1 MTSGTFRVLA
11 GQVGGGAASG
21 GRSGPRRLR
30 ASLLFL
36 AGVLL
41 AGCNRAPKDRIA
53 LIGATVIDG
62 SGSEPR
68 SDMVV
73 LVHGSRIESIEPHA
87 GFKLPKTAIP
97 VDVAGKW
104 IIPGLIDAH
113 AHVAPWALT
122 RYLAYGVTTV
132 RDLHGNQDSILGLKE
147 QAAREAI
154 VSPRIYSA
162 GAMID
167 GDPATYPDASV
178 VRTDDEARRAVDS
191 RVVAG
196 VDYLKT
202 YTRITPGLLKAIIG
216 EAANFHVPVAAHLG
230 LTDALTAAKLG
241 VRSIEHLTGIPEAI
255 VKKPEALYAAHRQSF
270 FAGWTAFEHSW
281 TTLDS
286 ASLYTLAEQLAKSGV
301 TMVPTLTVHET
312 FSRMDD
318 SATYQSPDLKIIP
331 DSEMQRWNVPGMI
344 ARAGWKPADFDAF
357 RKARPV
363 QDLFLRAFRSAGGT
377 IVTGTD
383 AINQLLV
390 PGASEHTE
398 LALLVEAG
406 LTPSDALVAAT
417 HNGAVLLGA
426 DSIGMLLPGK
436 AADLVVLGGDPLA
449 DISNTRR
456 VEQVMVRGVLFKAD
470 SLRTHW

>member
-1 MTSGTFRVLA
+1 MIAASLGVLA
-11 GQVGGGAASG
+11 EQVGCGAVPG
-21 GRSGPRRLR
+21 RRSGRRPFR
-30 ASLLFL
+30 ASLL
-36 AGVLL
+36 LL
-41 AGCNRAPKDRIA
+41 AGLALAGCTRAPKDRIA

-62 SGSEPR
+62 SGGEPQ
-68 SDMVV
+68 SDVVV
-73 LVHGSRIESIEPHA
+73 LVHGSKIESIEPRA
-87 GFKLPKTAIP
+87 GFKLPKTAVA
-97 VDVAGKW
+97 VDVSGKF

-113 AHVAPWALT
+113 AHVARWALT

-147 QAAREAI
+147 QAGRSAI

-167 GDPATYPDASV
+167 GDPPTYPDATV
-178 VRTDDEARRAVDS
+178 VKTEDEARRAVDA

-202 YTRITPGLLKAIIG
+202 YTRITPTLLKAVLG

-230 LTDALTAAKLG
+230 LTDALTASRMG

-255 VKKPEALYAAHRQSF
+255 VKKPEAIYAAHRQSF

-281 TTLDS
+281 ATLDS
-286 ASLYTLAEQLAKSGV
+286 ASLYALADQLAKNGV

-312 FSRMDD
+312 FSRLDD
-318 SATYQSPDLKIIP
+318 PATYQSQDLKIIP

-344 ARAGWKPADFDAF
+344 ARAGWKAADYDAF

-398 LALLVEAG
+398 LALLVDAG
-406 LTPSDALVAAT
+406 LTPGDALLAAT

-436 AADLVVLGGDPLA
+436 AADLVVLGADPLA
-449 DISNTRR
+449 DIANTRR
-456 VEQVMVRGVLFKAD
+456 VEQVMVRGLLLKAD
-470 SLRTHW
+470 SLRSHW